1 MREFCEGGKPI
12 ISSIKQ
18 FSDRTE
24 SAVCEI
30 KGHSLSSSVMIQ
42 TIYCVTPPAMADCE
56 IKFCPMCGR
65 KLVEK

>member
-1 MREFCEGGKPI
+1 MCEYCESGKPI

-30 KGHSLSSSVMIQ
+30 KGHRLSSSVIIQ
-42 TIYCVTPPAMADCE
+42 TIYRVTPPATADCE

-65 KLVEK
+65 KLV